1 MKAKTRKVE
10 CHLMTALIYV
20 LGLAAGWLG
29 FFGYAPMGLV
39 LVLLALGLVL
49 VRDTIFAF
57 EVRGF

>member
-1 MKAKTRKVE
+1 
-10 CHLMTALIYV
+10 
-20 LGLAAGWLG
+20 LG